1 MAKKKNIN
9 SNGFEYVDLELPSGT
24 LWAASN
30 IGADKP
36 SDSGLYFQWGDNK
49 GYTVGQIEKE
59 KKEFDWDDYKFTP
72 KNADFTKYK
81 ANGDKLQLRDDAAH
95 VYMGGNWHIP
105 SPEQINELIENT
117 TSYWTT
123 NDGIRGMILISN
135 KDTSKYIFIPSS
147 GFAVNGEIT
156 LDGECGGVWGSVTDL
171 ENIEFAKYLCIDYHN
186 ARLSFSSRC
195 IGSPI
200 RGVIG

>member
-1 MAKKKNIN
+1 MAKKNNIN
-9 SNGFEYVDLELPSGT
+9 SNGFDYVDLHLPSGT

-81 ANGDKLQLRDDAAH
+81 TNGDKLQLRDDAAH
-95 VYMGGNWHIP
+95 SYMGGGWHIP
-105 SPEQINELIENT
+105 TPKQIQELIDNT
-117 TSYWTT
+117 KNYIDTL
-123 NDGIRGMILISN
+123 DGVNGITF
-135 KDTSKYIFIPSS
+135 TSKNDDTKSIFIPAA

-156 LDGECGGVWGSVTDL
+156 LDGESGGVWGSVTDL
-171 ENIEFAKYLCIDYHN
+171 ENIELAKYLCIDYHN